1 MRVEYCDLCASPL
14 KENNYWMLYVSE
26 PRDTNFNEIEDY
38 AVYMKRVEREVK
50 EICPSCKHIFD
61 KMFELKLQRLSE
73 LTEEITYTFE
83 LPTKPNPKETKDGKE
98 KK

>member
-73 LTEEITYTFE
+73 LTEELNLTYK
-83 LPTKPNPKETKDGKE
+83 LPTKPNPKERKNDKE